1 MRHALRRLLGLRA
14 AIPERTHGR
23 IAFVIS
29 APRSGSTWL
38 RTALNAHA
46 DLLCTELRLF
56 GNFAELWRDTHDDG
70 GPARLRIT
78 LDAYVEALSRHVH
91 PRDAGIRRSVFRN
104 EVTGG
109 VARLLRDYLLQSA
122 GRRVLVDKVTPYP
135 GTAVQVLEGIR
146 DFFPGS
152 PLVLLLRDG
161 RDVAVSGVFDWLK
174 RTGSER
180 EPTATQRLRIR
191 KFAGGEDGIVLD
203 RFFEDSELE
212 HWGRVWRE
220 VLLATEPAADLTVTY
235 EAMKL
240 DQPAVLRKIMAT
252 LGVGADDR
260 TVGRAVQASSFRKM
274 SGGRESGDV
283 VATAK
288 TRKGVVG
295 DWKNH
300 FTRRDGELF
309 DGACGAELQRLGYT
323 ADRDWWKTLPE
334 RLSI

>member
-1 MRHALRRLLGLRA
+1 MMKVLKRLLGLRA
-14 AIPERTHGR
+14 GIPGGSDGR
-23 IAFVIS
+23 IAFIVS

-38 RTALNAHA
+38 RTALNGHA

-56 GNFAELWRDTHDDG
+56 GNFAELWSDNRDDA

-91 PRDAGIRRSVFRN
+91 PRDAGIRRSIFRK

-109 VARLLRDYLLQSA
+109 IAGLLRDYLLQGA

-146 DFFPGS
+146 EFFPGS
-152 PLVLLLRDG
+152 PLVLLVRDG
-161 RDVAVSGVFDWLK
+161 RDVAVSAVFDWLK
-174 RTGSER
+174 RTASGR

-191 KFAGGEDGIVLD
+191 KFADGDDGVALN

-212 HWGRVWRE
+212 HWGGIWRE
-220 VLLATEPAADLTVTY
+220 VLLATESAADLVVTY
-235 EAMKL
+235 EAMKR
-240 DQPAVLRKIMAT
+240 DQAAVLREVLGT
-252 LGVGADDR
+252 LGVGFDDG
-260 TVGRAVQASSFRKM
+260 TIGRAVEASSFRKM
-274 SGGRESGDV
+274 SGGRESGDA

-288 TRKGVVG
+288 ARKGVVG
-295 DWKNH
+295 DWTSH
-300 FTRRDGELF
+300 FTRNDGEQF
-309 DGACGAELQRLGYT
+309 DHLCGAELQRLGYI
-323 ADRDWWKTLPE
+323 ADRDWWKALPQ